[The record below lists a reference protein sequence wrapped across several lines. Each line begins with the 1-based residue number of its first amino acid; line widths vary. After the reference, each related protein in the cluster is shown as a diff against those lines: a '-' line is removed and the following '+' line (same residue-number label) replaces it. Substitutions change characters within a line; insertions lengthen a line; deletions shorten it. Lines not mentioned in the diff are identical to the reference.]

1 MRVEQDQAFRL
12 RQLVLRR
19 SVRRKALPSEA
30 VCRVVAV
37 FGARSG
43 AGCSTVALGL
53 KNVLR
58 KRGWHVVLMSG
69 SASETPWPSSMIP
82 GSRLHSMD
90 GELPAMDGELPGDRN
105 DGLQPS
111 EPQGSAAGAF
121 AANYAK
127 SEIRIVDAGTV
138 SPADIGPRIRQGR
151 ILLVAP
157 ADAPGLMRAYAW
169 LKTAVKVGALERT
182 ALVFNCVT
190 EEMPLEEAA
199 ARVQA
204 AAGRFLAVEVPVWA
218 GLPLVPEGLPL
229 QALPGVESEAA
240 TLQSAGSL
248 PADGWTQGLNGV
260 ADRLLDDWAAWGAK
274 GSVEHGMGDS
284 DLFQPPRAGAA

>member
-1 MRVEQDQAFRL
+1 M
-12 RQLVLRR
+12 LRR
-19 SVRRKALPSEA
+19 
-30 VCRVVAV
+30 
-37 FGARSG
+37 
-43 AGCSTVALGL
+43 
-53 KNVLR
+53 
-58 KRGWHVVLMSG
+58 RGWHAVLMSG

-82 GSRLHSMD
+82 DTRPNSMD
-90 GELPAMDGELPGDRN
+90 GELPHDRN
-105 DGLQPS
+105 DGVQPS
-111 EPQGSAAGAF
+111 EPQGSAAGAL
-121 AANYAK
+121 AASFAK

-138 SPADIGPRIRQGR
+138 WPADIGLRVRQDR

-190 EEMPLEEAA
+190 EEMPLGEAA
-199 ARVQA
+199 ARIQA

-229 QALPGVESEAA
+229 QTLPGVESEAVSP
-240 TLQSAGSL
+240 QPAGSL
-248 PADGWTQGLNGV
+248 AADGWTQGLNGL
-260 ADRLLDDWAAWGAK
+260 ADRLLDDWAAWDAK
-274 GSVEHGMGDS
+274 GSVEHGMGVS